1 MQPGIHSK
9 PMARVGRGAPGSQGL
24 GGTNGSAP
32 YPSTRPTETIGPMN
46 VGLVLALAATGAVLV
61 YGLLAWEHI
70 VRRRREADPGTS

>member
-1 MQPGIHSK
+1 
-9 PMARVGRGAPGSQGL
+9 
-24 GGTNGSAP
+24 
-32 YPSTRPTETIGPMN
+32 MN